1 MLVPEMRI
9 LPPVWFTALLQ
20 QSCCSS
26 VAALLQLCCSSVQLC
41 AFCRLFGVCVCV
53 LWCALGVFRVACVR
67 FFLVACVRLFVFW
80 PPSDLAKSICL

>member
-26 VAALLQLCCSSVQLC
+26 VAALLQLC
-41 AFCRLFGVCVCV
+41 AFCRLFGVWVCV